1 MSKSTMKRDRRDYF
15 FFLDQASQ
23 KILKNDRPK
32 VLLYGGDSG
41 NGNFGDILQ
50 LKSTIA
56 FHRKKSGLLP
66 VVLFDVGNV
75 SDAGYVERMKDFYG
89 VDAIVLMSS
98 EFYDFSQGGIDLHP
112 LREIRDLSLLHFY
125 GGGMLNEFWG
135 EEVLHRL
142 QYLIEAFK
150 IDRYVVSGQQID
162 PNFVNRLEKFLA
174 KFPPLMFGVRDDI
187 SLEAV
192 KRIYPTVR
200 FSFDDAVEPLQT
212 IVSRIPQK
220 GKKHLVGHFN
230 TSYYTANESNLD
242 AIIGYFKALKTRYPN
257 KPLTLINAFSTL
269 NFDVYDTLRSL
280 TLMGDRF
287 PYGSYRLVD
296 GAKLAYRLKV
306 EEMAWLR
313 GEMCI
318 TTSYHVA
325 LFMLLAG
332 TPVWLAGNNAFY
344 RHKRKALGIERSFDE
359 FVKSPTLPDLKER
372 LKERRIWHE
381 HLRDKIKALESV
393 ENVRRWRT
401 RKRDGKPFAV
411 LSGRAV
417 ALERFEEVV
426 KSNKWFERQ
435 IQNYRHTIEEKN
447 KDIQQKAEAIQW
459 FERQIQNY
467 QKTLEG
473 KEEGIRWLQ
482 EQIRNYQ
489 NTLQMKEESLHRLE
503 ENLQILEETVQD
515 KEKAMAS
522 LEDLLQQTRKD
533 FELYKTRTST
543 WTNYLKYKLTG
554 K

>member
-1 MSKSTMKRDRRDYF
+1 MKRDGRDYF

-75 SDAGYVERMKDFYG
+75 SDPGYVERMKDFYG
-89 VDAIVLMSS
+89 VDAIVLMGP
-98 EFYDFSQGGIDLHP
+98 ELYDFSQSGIDLHP

-162 PNFVNRLEKFLA
+162 PNFVDRLEKFLA
-174 KFPPLMFGVRDDI
+174 KFPPLMFGVRDDM

-242 AIIGYFKALKTRYPN
+242 AIIGYFKALNTRYPN

-325 LFMLLAG
+325 LFMLLAA

-344 RHKRKALGIERSFDE
+344 RHKRKALGIEQSFDE
-359 FVKSPTLPDLKER
+359 FVKSPTLPDLKDR
-372 LKERRIWHE
+372 LKERRIWLE
-381 HLRDKIKALESV
+381 HLRDKIKALEPV

-401 RKRDGKPFAV
+401 HKRDGKPFAV

-417 ALERFEEVV
+417 ALERFDEL
-426 KSNKWFERQ
+426 
-435 IQNYRHTIEEKN
+435 IQTNEWLEQQTKNYEKTLDE
-447 KDIQQKAEAIQW
+447 KEKGIQYLEQ
-459 FERQIQNY
+459 QIQNY
-467 QKTLEG
+467 QKTLDE
-473 KEEGIRWLQ
+473 KEKGIQYL
-482 EQIRNYQ
+482 EQQIQNYQ
-489 NTLQMKEESLHRLE
+489 KILDEKNIDIESLTKRLTDLNQE
-503 ENLQILEETVQD
+503 LEIH
-515 KEKAMAS
+515 KARS
-522 LEDLLQQTRKD
+522 SS
-533 FELYKTRTST
+533 FI
-543 WTNYLKYKLTG
+543 NYLKFRIKG
-554 K
+554 E